1 MNWRNVASLGFHHLL
16 HLLHWTG
23 YYLEHALVLLLEA
36 VQRAVQWLDPRR
48 HVLGLRVRK
57 ISGGL
62 SCKPSAKF
70 FIFVVYAK
78 STLPRFTANLIAAL
92 KESPFNLVVVSNAT
106 LDAAV
111 TRELLQHC
119 CLLIE
124 RKNIGRDF
132 GGYKDA
138 ISIITNR
145 YPLID
150 RLVIANDSV
159 FYCNQGLKDLIAKL
173 DGTEEF
179 IGVSEVFEHHYHVA
193 SFLMSF
199 GSRVVQSPAFRKF
212 WRGYCPIDTRRWAIF
227 RGEGALTAK
236 LLKAGFRPHV
246 LYRAEYL
253 RPHLEACDF
262 DEIMQSVSLLPLT
275 ARNIVGV
282 KVAQAKRAE
291 LAEAII
297 SAIMAHN
304 QMHVGGFLFRKWL
317 GLPLVKRDIFYRE
330 IYTFDEISLIL
341 ADLESPLRDEI
352 LADVCRRGIV
362 TGHGTFRKMLY
373 RHSAA

>member
-1 MNWRNVASLGFHHLL
+1 MNWRNAASLGFHHLL

-23 YYLEHALVLLLEA
+23 YYLEHALVLLFEA

-78 STLPRFTANLIAAL
+78 STLPCFTANLIAAL

-138 ISIITNR
+138 ISIITTR

-212 WRGYCPIDTRRWAIF
+212 WRRYCPIDTRRWAIF

-317 GLPLVKRDIFYRE
+317 GLPLIKRDIFYRE

-341 ADLESPLRDEI
+341 TDLESPLRDEI